1 MIKLK
6 MLQSFFAQVW
16 CNAAAYHPIRG
27 KLWKTPIPAGDN
39 LWLFL
44 FGKMTRINLKSS
56 LSMLNM
62 NKFWSCLETFCVHQ
76 VHEILFPTT
85 GGAKGFSFQLAAAV
99 MNLVVTK
106 CWFFFL
112 KWGVSLLPTYV
123 TGKVPFFVK
132 LVCKL
137 AHCISAQLSLSK
149 HLNGARQQ
157 KVWRSPSC
165 EKSLP
170 VWFFFLINRLS
181 SRWRDPAQHVWAHL
195 DVQSSRH
202 SSCYRPKFC
211 TNV

>member
-1 MIKLK
+1 

-16 CNAAAYHPIRG
+16 CNAAAYRPIRG
-27 KLWKTPIPAGDN
+27 KLWKTPTPVGDN

-62 NKFWSCLETFCVHQ
+62 NKFCSCLETFCLHQ

-106 CWFFFL
+106 CGFIFFFKVRCIFTPNICDGKSPFFFL
-112 KWGVSLLPTYV
+112 
-123 TGKVPFFVK
+123 VK
-132 LVCKL
+132 LVCKF

-149 HLNGARQQ
+149 YLNGVRQH

-170 VWFFFLINRLS
+170 VWFGFFLINRLS
-181 SRWRDPAQHVWAHL
+181 SP
-195 DVQSSRH
+195 
-202 SSCYRPKFC
+202 
-211 TNV
+211 